1 LKPSRLRSVLESL
14 LAQRWPAFI
23 WGPPGIGKSS
33 IVHSI
38 ARERGLPVIDLRAS
52 LLDPTDLRG
61 IPAIEGGRA
70 VWCPPSF
77 LPKAGEPPG
86 ILFLDEINAAP
97 PLVQASLYQLVLDR
111 RVGEYVLPAGWW
123 IVAAGNRAQDRAV
136 TFRMS
141 SALANR
147 FVHLDLDTDVE
158 DWREWALQRR
168 LEPLV
173 VSFIGVRPN
182 LLRQEPGE
190 ASAYPTPRSWE
201 MASDVTGTF
210 GGGLAGYRAC
220 ADVLPGIVGQAA
232 AVEFAGFVKKAA
244 SEKQMRAIVDDP
256 AGAPLPDALDGIYLL
271 TSWLAYHAEDVEI
284 SKASA
289 VLLGRLPAEFGV
301 VLARDMLKARPTF
314 AREAGYRDF
323 LKKHGHLIQR

>member
-1 LKPSRLRSVLESL
+1 MKPSRLKTVLESL
-14 LAQRWPAFI
+14 LSQRWPAFI

-33 IVHSI
+33 IVHTI
-38 ARERGLPVIDLRAS
+38 ARERSLPVVDLRAS

-70 VWCPPSF
+70 VWCPPAF
-77 LPKAGEPPG
+77 LPQAGEPPG

-111 RVGEYVLPAGWW
+111 RVGEYELPPGWW
-123 IVAAGNRAQDRAV
+123 IVAAGNRQQDRAV

-147 FVHLDLDTDVE
+147 FVHLDLETDID
-158 DWREWALQRR
+158 DWREWALGRR

-173 VSFIGVRPN
+173 VSFVGVRPK
-182 LLRQEPGE
+182 LLWQEPGD

-201 MASDVTGTF
+201 MASDVIGTF
-210 GGGLAGYRAC
+210 GGHKAC
-220 ADVLPGIVGQAA
+220 ADVLPGIVGAGA
-232 AVEFAGFVKKAA
+232 AVEFAGFVKKAIN
-244 SEKQMRAIVDDP
+244 ERQMRAIVEDP
-256 AGAPLPDALDGIYLL
+256 AGAPLPEALDGIYLL
-271 TSWLAYHAEDVEI
+271 TSWLAYHAQDVEV

-289 VLLGRLPAEFGV
+289 ALLGRLPPEFGV
-301 VLARDMLKARPTF
+301 VLARDMLKVRSGFMKET
-314 AREAGYRDF
+314 GYKDF
-323 LKKHGHLIQR
+323 IKTHGHLIAR

>member
-1 LKPSRLRSVLESL
+1 
-14 LAQRWPAFI
+14 
-23 WGPPGIGKSS
+23 
-33 IVHSI
+33 
-38 ARERGLPVIDLRAS
+38 
-52 LLDPTDLRG
+52 
-61 IPAIEGGRA
+61 
-70 VWCPPSF
+70 
-77 LPKAGEPPG
+77 
-86 ILFLDEINAAP
+86 
-97 PLVQASLYQLVLDR
+97 
-111 RVGEYVLPAGWW
+111 
-123 IVAAGNRAQDRAV
+123 
-136 TFRMS
+136 MS

-201 MASDVTGTF
+201 MASDVTGIF

-271 TSWLAYHAEDVEI
+271 TSWLAYHVGPAKFIQPPRPYVDGDLRR
-284 SKASA
+284 AFHGA
-289 VLLGRLPAEFGV
+289 ARTGLRGLLLV
-301 VLARDMLKARPTF
+301 
-314 AREAGYRDF
+314 
-323 LKKHGHLIQR
+323 